1 MSPDKLP
8 FLNHQHILRKLE
20 LKAGMENLV
29 ELTMPFLKE
38 HLTPEEMPDNKYLE
52 EVIRVSQERM
62 HTLKDVY
69 QAGPYFFT
77 EPDYSSAK
85 AVKFRQK
92 HEPDLIGMNFVEED

>member
-20 LKAGMENLV
+20 SKSGMESLV
-29 ELTMPFLKE
+29 KSAMPFLKE
-38 HLTPEEMPDNKYLE
+38 YLTPGEMPDKKYLE
-52 EVIRVSQERM
+52 QVIRVSQERM

-77 EPDYSSAK
+77 EPDYSSAQ
-85 AVKFRQK
+85 ALKFRQK
-92 HEPDLIGMNFVEED
+92 HEASFIGMTFSECD